1 MLYRLLDSIE
11 LFADEVIINGTSET
25 FARGSFAIQVQDYD
39 PATFSGLDFAVE
51 LGPVEEAVNS
61 TEDIDSDLIVS
72 EVNDPTAWISVSAF
86 SVTRRAVRNVV
97 EEVER
102 RRLSFTLFRRD
113 TLFQDHA
120 VNISSVV
127 IGVQSQ
133 LSNVTVGFLKPAM
146 TNTPE
151 SEDITYNTS
160 CVIWDEDE
168 EGK

>member
-72 EVNDPTAWISVSAF
+72 EVNDPTACDGKSVGATPYMMSTG
-86 SVTRRAVRNVV
+86 SQGSLPNMRKKGLKTV
-97 EEVER
+97 E
-102 RRLSFTLFRRD
+102 
-113 TLFQDHA
+113 A
-120 VNISSVV
+120 C
-127 IGVQSQ
+127 
-133 LSNVTVGFLKPAM
+133 
-146 TNTPE
+146 
-151 SEDITYNTS
+151 SE
-160 CVIWDEDE
+160 EL
-168 EGK
+168 